1 MELNQPEA
9 AFLMGVATGY
19 MMAAVVV
26 YYVLVVRK
34 DKGDTP

>member
-19 MMAAVVV
+19 MMAAIVVW
-26 YYVLVVRK
+26 YVVKWR
-34 DKGDTP
+34 DK